1 MEGCCERNFLKPS
14 LNSTEFSLAMSEKI
28 GSMFTY
34 FHIYYHIYH
43 HLQHSTTI
51 IYCSFASVQCDS
63 SASCV
68 PSHLVSGELSRH
80 VYVTSC
86 IILHHLASS
95 DISDIQIIQT
105 QSIQVLDQCVCLSVQ
120 SFSYLLP
127 IGRLFIIVLVTSVP
141 KTGGYW
147 IYFNLP
153 EGKAW
158 TNWASKSYYSA
169 QTNRC
174 MNICHALTLHL
185 EHGQVMTNLWQTMK
199 PYNAIASVPC
209 ISSPRYPP
217 RISYISI
224 QLFSLDWSLS
234 FMLYL
239 PVVRCRSLN

>member
-95 DISDIQIIQT
+95 DISDIQIIQM

-153 EGKAW
+153 EGKSW

-169 QTNRC
+169 PTNRC

-199 PYNAIASVPC
+199 C
-209 ISSPRYPP
+209 E
-217 RISYISI
+217 
-224 QLFSLDWSLS
+224 LS
-234 FMLYL
+234 K
-239 PVVRCRSLN
+239 